1 MFLAVLNLNHPA
13 HFLNWG
19 PLSISIPNLVIILVM
34 VFLFI
39 LALMIPFPNH
49 SQENKK
55 GEK

>member
-49 SQENKK
+49 SQENKE